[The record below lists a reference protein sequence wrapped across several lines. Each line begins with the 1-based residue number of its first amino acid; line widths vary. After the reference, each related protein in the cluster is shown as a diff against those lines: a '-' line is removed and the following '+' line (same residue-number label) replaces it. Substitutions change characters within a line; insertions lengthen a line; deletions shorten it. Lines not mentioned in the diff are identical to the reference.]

1 MKKYGWWFVVAY
13 AIGVLLVTVV
23 LRENKENVLF
33 NIEFTKGYFG
43 GLQASTTKRDALWN
57 VLGFIPLGLLVCFAA
72 KRLHLVLA
80 LLTGLFLSETI
91 ECMQVIFKRGV
102 FDVSDLIAN
111 MIGTAIGC
119 VVYMVIILVKKL
131 KWS

>member
-1 MKKYGWWFVVAY
+1 MRKYGWLVVLAY
-13 AIGVLLVTVV
+13 VIGVLLVTVV
-23 LRENKENVLF
+23 LRENKENVIF

-43 GLQASTTKRDALWN
+43 GLEASTTKRDAFLN
-57 VLGFIPLGLLVCFAA
+57 VLGFIPFGLLVCFAA
-72 KRLHLVLA
+72 KRFCVVLA

-91 ECMQVIFKRGV
+91 ECMQVIFKRGI
-102 FDVSDLIAN
+102 FDVNDLIAN